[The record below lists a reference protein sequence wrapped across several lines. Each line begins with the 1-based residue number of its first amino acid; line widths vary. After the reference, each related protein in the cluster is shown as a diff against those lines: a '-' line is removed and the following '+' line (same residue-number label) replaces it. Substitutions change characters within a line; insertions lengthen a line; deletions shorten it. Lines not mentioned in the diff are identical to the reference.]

1 MKKQNFIQA
10 ASVIALA
17 QLLVKIIGA
26 FYKIPLDRFILQ
38 TEGMG
43 IFSTAY
49 TIFNWLLVVSTV
61 GLPVAISKIV
71 AEKTALSKAYE
82 AYRVFVV
89 ARRFLLAIGLV
100 GFSVMFFG
108 TKIFADVMNAPSAW
122 MAIAAIAPSV
132 LFVSLNSSYRGYYQG
147 RQNMIPTAVSEVI
160 EAVLKLVLG
169 ILLAYMLKLAF
180 EPISYAAT
188 GAVTGVMLG
197 TFASFAFLSL
207 YHLKVVRK
215 EKPVCSENESV
226 PEWKATLLEIIKIAV
241 PVTLGASVF
250 TISSLIDTALVMD
263 RLSILGYAEA
273 ERFSLYGYLNRAI
286 TMFNM
291 PLTIISAITVSV
303 VPMISHE
310 LSLKNKL
317 MAEDYIRKTFK
328 ISVFASLPCAIG
340 LAVLSEN
347 IFLLMYGD
355 GAHSTLL
362 VLMGIAVLFA
372 VLSQITTSILQ
383 AYGKV
388 WWPVINMAI
397 GAVVKIVVSYNLV
410 ANPVFNINGASVGT
424 ICCYLTV
431 TVLNIIRIKSITKM
445 KLGIKD
451 FIIKPSFL
459 AIVTFLAA
467 FFTVKF
473 ISNVIPSNII
483 QVGITVIVTAIVYF
497 AVLFAIKGITKEEL
511 MLIKRR

>member
-43 IFSTAY
+43 IFSAAY

-71 AEKTALSKAYE
+71 AEKTALSKEYE
-82 AYRVFVV
+82 AYRVFVI
-89 ARRFLLAIGLV
+89 ARRFLLVIGLL
-100 GFSVMFFG
+100 GFSIMFFG
-108 TKIFADVMNAPSAW
+108 AKLFANLIDVPSAT

-160 EAVLKLVLG
+160 EAVCKLVLG
-169 ILLAYMLKLAF
+169 IVLAYILKTMF

-197 TFASFAFLSL
+197 TLASFAFLSF
-207 YHLKVVRK
+207 YHLSVIRK
-215 EKPVCSENESV
+215 DKPVYNGTDSL
-226 PEWKATLLEIIKIAV
+226 PGWKKTLWEIVKIAV
-241 PVTLGASVF
+241 PITLGASVF
-250 TISSLIDTALVMD
+250 TISSMIDMALTMN
-263 RLSILGYAEA
+263 RLSTLGLDEA
-273 ERFSLYGYLNRAI
+273 ARTSLYGYLNRAI

-291 PLTIISAITVSV
+291 PLTVISAITVSI

-310 LSLKNKL
+310 LSLKNKE

-328 ISVFASLPCAIG
+328 ITIFSALPCAIG
-340 LAVLSEN
+340 LAVLAEN
-347 IFLLMYGD
+347 IFLFIYGD
-355 GAHSTLL
+355 GGHSLLL

-372 VLSQITTSILQ
+372 VLSQVTTSILQ

-388 WWPVINMAI
+388 WLPVINMAI
-397 GAVVKIVVSYNLV
+397 GAVVKIIVSYNLV
-410 ANPVFNINGASVGT
+410 ANPSININGAAVGT

-459 AIVTFLAA
+459 ALVTFATA

-497 AVLFAIKGITKEEL
+497 VVLFAIKGITKEEL